1 MTLKALELLTECY
14 INEMIDKRKE
24 AKANKD
30 FALADKI
37 RDELLEKGI
46 VLKDTREGTTF
57 EVIK

>member
-1 MTLKALELLTECY
+1 
-14 INEMIDKRKE
+14 MIEKRKE

-30 FALADKI
+30 FSLADKI

-46 VLKDTREGTTF
+46 ILKDTREGTTF

>member
-1 MTLKALELLTECY
+1 
-14 INEMIDKRKE
+14 MIEKRKE
-24 AKANKD
+24 AKSNKD

-37 RDELLEKGI
+37 RDELFEKGI